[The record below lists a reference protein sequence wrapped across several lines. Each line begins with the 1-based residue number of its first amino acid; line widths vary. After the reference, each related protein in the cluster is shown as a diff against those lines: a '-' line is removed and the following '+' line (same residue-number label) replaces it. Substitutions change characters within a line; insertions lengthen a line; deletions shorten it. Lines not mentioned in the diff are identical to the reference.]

1 MPQLQFRQL
10 GTNYVVISAVINK
23 LSVPKY
29 FISNW

>member
-29 FISNW
+29 LLY